1 LFGALHIDGQ
11 EPDQKTIEPSTS
23 KPDPESASH
32 ASTTNS
38 KSNNSI
44 DDKLS
49 NSKDDK
55 LIVTNNNNDNNTNA
69 DDKMDIDEVSIREN
83 QRDIVVDAQ
92 LVQTPPDLVNL
103 KAVFEGP
110 KIETASWSPADD
122 TIAIAESDLTAKLLS
137 FRNTDGDYSKP
148 SNVIKLQHP
157 GEEGVDKSI
166 TALAW
171 DSTGRLL
178 VTASFDGMLRLWTS
192 DGKLRQNLSLHRAP
206 VLVIRWNKPNTLIM
220 SVDCTNTVVIW
231 DAYSGNMR
239 QTFQHPSTTIDGVD
253 GPTSIG
259 TDADWI
265 DSLTYACTG
274 ENASIIIYKTSERGP
289 LLRFRDHTQ
298 GINTL
303 QFEPKTHFLASGSDD
318 HTIRIWHGK
327 SQTPILKLLG
337 HTGPVI
343 WISWVP
349 NGGNIVSELD
359 PVCSRLVSASLDG
372 TLRVW
377 DPNRGLCLA
386 VLALHEE
393 AIFACDI
400 SKDGRYVASGGFDG
414 VLVVWD
420 ISTIKREVDE
430 SKSFAVARYELSKD
444 GNKEDEQI
452 NSISWNK
459 DGSKLF
465 VGFSSRSVIVDFK
478 LK

>member
-1 LFGALHIDGQ
+1 MDGQ
-11 EPDQKTIEPSTS
+11 EPDQNIIESSKLKSGIQLESPDENTASKTDNSINGKASDSKDKETDRTS
-23 KPDPESASH
+23 KKID
-32 ASTTNS
+32 N
-38 KSNNSI
+38 SNNL
-44 DDKLS
+44 DD
-49 NSKDDK
+49 
-55 LIVTNNNNDNNTNA
+55 V
-69 DDKMDIDEVSIREN
+69 MDIDEGNAREN
-83 QRDIVVDAQ
+83 QRDIAVDAQ
-92 LVQTPPDLVNL
+92 LVQTPQDLVDL
-103 KAVFEGP
+103 KSVFEGP
-110 KIETASWSPADD
+110 KIETASWSP
-122 TIAIAESDLTAKLLS
+122 TEEIIAIAESELTAKLLS
-137 FRNTDGDYSKP
+137 FQNTNGDYSKP
-148 SNVIKLQHP
+148 GSVLKLQHP
-157 GEEGVDKSI
+157 GEDGVDKSI
-166 TALAW
+166 TTLAW

-178 VTASFDGMLRLWTS
+178 VTASFDGMMRLWTA

-239 QTFQHPSTTIDGVD
+239 QTFQHPSTTIDGVE
-253 GPTSIG
+253 GPMSVG

-303 QFEPKTHFLASGSDD
+303 RFEPKTHFLASGSDD
-318 HTIRIWHGK
+318 HTVRIWHGK

-343 WISWVP
+343 WTSWVP

-359 PVCSRLVSASLDG
+359 PVCPRLVSASLDG

-400 SKDGRYVASGGFDG
+400 SKDGRYVASGGYDG

-420 ISTIKREVDE
+420 IHTIKREVDE
-430 SKSFAVARYELSKD
+430 SKSFAVARYELSKN
-444 GNKEDEQI
+444 GSKENEQI
-452 NSISWNK
+452 NSICWNK
-459 DGSKLF
+459 DGTKLF
-465 VGFSSRSVIVDFK
+465 VGFTSQSVIVDFK
-478 LK
+478 L